1 VDADLTGRV
10 ARDKRA
16 LRAAVRVARSAK
28 TPGDLAAAALALADG
43 VESLPAVRDAAV
55 VAAYLSSGR
64 EPPTA
69 MLLERWSARGLPV
82 LLPVVLPDLDLD
94 WAVDDGSRRPGVLR
108 SVDEPAGPPLG
119 REAIARADVVV
130 VPALAVDPAGHRLGQ
145 GGGSFDRALARAR
158 PDALVVALLHD
169 DEVPATPLPVEPHDR
184 AVDVVVTPSRVLVV
198 GPG

>member
-1 VDADLTGRV
+1 MDADLPGRV

-28 TPGDLAAAALALADG
+28 TPDDLAAAALALAG
-43 VESLPAVRDAAV
+43 RVESLPAVRDAAV
-55 VAAYLSSGR
+55 VAAYLSAGR

-69 MLLERWSARGLPV
+69 VLLERWRARGLPV
-82 LLPVVLPDLDLD
+82 LLPVVLRDLDLD

-130 VPALAVDPAGHRLGQ
+130 VPALAVDAAGHRLGQ

>member
-1 VDADLTGRV
+1 VDADLPARV

-16 LRAAVRVARSAK
+16 LRAAVRGARSAK
-28 TPGDLAAAALALADG
+28 SPDDLAAAALALAG
-43 VESLPAVRDAAV
+43 RVESLPAVRDAAV
-55 VAAYLSSGR
+55 VAAYVSAGR

-69 MLLERWSARGLPV
+69 VLLERWRARGLRV

-94 WAVDDGSRRPGVLR
+94 WAVDDGRRRPGVLR
-108 SVDEPAGPPLG
+108 SVEEPAGPPLG

-130 VPALAVDPAGHRLGQ
+130 VPALAVDAAGHRLGQ